1 MCMPWGQLHMGRMH
15 GLGWWCPCHRFGVSI
30 EEEIKTL
37 EAYKKMLEEEI
48 EVVNKRIKE
57 LRR

>member
-1 MCMPWGQLHMGRMH
+1 MH